1 MPEFRP
7 VPWLRLD
14 EKLIALLLK
23 KQGLQKVASETGP
36 AKMLHRKDFCI
47 PCQGDFKGI
56 IAGYPK
62 GGLLLPEC
70 RPRQRRMGGR
80 AFYGERQQ
88 LRLQIYQLF
97 RTHGAPP
104 S

>member
-7 VPWLRLD
+7 VARLRLD

-23 KQGLQKVASETGP
+23 KQGPQKVASETGP

-56 IAGYPK
+56 VAGYPK

-70 RPRQRRMGGR
+70 RPRQRRMRGR
-80 AFYGERQQ
+80 TLDGKGQQ
-88 LRLQIYQLF
+88 LRLQIYQLI